1 MRPGNGV
8 SLPPCHTP
16 PGSRA
21 SSCIQASAFALRKAV
36 LCKGWMLNGWQGR
49 WGMWRNTEH
58 LRKAGS
64 QGWQF
69 HGRQAARFSSGDSTG
84 VARVGQPAL
93 GEGASPV
100 GEGAGPVGEG
110 SRPYEQGGSWLRGGQ
125 HPVRVVSGR
134 QDISTP
140 VETSPSEPRGPEVPG
155 DLGMALPLS
164 IPREVCSSP
173 YFKSQNK

>member
-1 MRPGNGV
+1 MRPGDGV

-100 GEGAGPVGEG
+100 GEG
-110 SRPYEQGGSWLRGGQ
+110 SRPRGGGELAPWGAASREGGKWTPGHL
-125 HPVRVVSGR
+125 HPCRDFPFR
-134 QDISTP
+134 AKR
-140 VETSPSEPRGPEVPG
+140 PRG
-155 DLGMALPLS
+155 AWR
-164 IPREVCSSP
+164 PRNGASSQH
-173 YFKSQNK
+173 STGSL

>member
-1 MRPGNGV
+1 MAAKRQDSQV
-8 SLPPCHTP
+8 ETA
-16 PGSRA
+16 RA
-21 SSCIQASAFALRKAV
+21 WL
-36 LCKGWMLNGWQGR
+36 GW
-49 WGMWRNTEH
+49 
-58 LRKAGS
+58 GS
-64 QGWQF
+64 QPW
-69 HGRQAARFSSGDSTG
+69 GRE
-84 VARVGQPAL
+84 PAL
-93 GEGASPV
+93 WGRGAGPV